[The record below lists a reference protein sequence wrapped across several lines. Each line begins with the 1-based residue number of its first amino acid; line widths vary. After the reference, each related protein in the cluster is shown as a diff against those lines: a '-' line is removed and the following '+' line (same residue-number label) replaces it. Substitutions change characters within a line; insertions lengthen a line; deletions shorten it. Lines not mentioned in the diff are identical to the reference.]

1 MNLPDLPLFSVLRQ
15 RMSWLNQRQT
25 VLSENVANADTPGFV
40 ARDLKPLDFSEQLR
54 SINGSRVTGLTI
66 TNPRHIAASTS
77 SGNGEFDVADTPDVE
92 ANPNGNAVSLE
103 QEMIKVSD
111 TQMQFQAAANLYG
124 KAMSLMRTAIGQP

>member
-1 MNLPDLPLFSVLRQ
+1 MNLPDIPLFSMLRE
-15 RMSWLNQRQT
+15 RMAWLNQRQG

-40 ARDLKPLDFSEQLR
+40 ARDLKPLDFSQQLQ
-54 SINGSRVTGLTI
+54 SAGESKVTGLTV
-66 TNPRHIAASTS
+66 TNPRHIAVKSSTASGDFQAT
-77 SGNGEFDVADTPDVE
+77 DTPDVE

-124 KAMSLMRTAIGQP
+124 KAMSLMKTAIGQP